1 MLVKLHATLKVYL
14 NSAIMRYCLC
24 LCKGARGSHC
34 IQAISKN
41 EFGCEKNTNLIGIVC
56 QFICKCIHLSMT
68 SIIECLSHLIDL

>member
-24 LCKGARGSHC
+24 LCKGAPGSHC

-41 EFGCEKNTNLIGIVC
+41 EFGCEKIQTLLVLFVNLFVNE
-56 QFICKCIHLSMT
+56 
-68 SIIECLSHLIDL
+68 SIFP